1 MTTRSILDLLAEREL
16 AVHAQADYLRVQL
29 DQLTG
34 QVSELEAE
42 LADLATT
49 RKVLLTLETCETERH
64 GPANL
69 PDNPVYQHI
78 LTALTDASRPV
89 RVKDLCQALDTGLE
103 PKRIEGMRS
112 KLKRL
117 VSLGLIT
124 ETEPGLLPYTRQ

>member
-1 MTTRSILDLLAEREL
+1 MTTRSILDLLTEREQ
-16 AVHAQADYLRVQL
+16 AVRTHADYLRVQL
-29 DQLTG
+29 DQLTA

-49 RKVLLTLETCETERH
+49 RKVLLTLETGETERH
-64 GPANL
+64 GPTNL

-78 LTALTDASRPV
+78 LTALTAADQPARA
-89 RVKDLCQALDTGLE
+89 KDLCQALDTGLE
-103 PKRIEGMRS
+103 PKHIEGMRS

-124 ETEPGLLPYTRQ
+124 ETEPGLFALHHQ